1 MQAVK
6 DGRQPQRPPQEECA
20 VRGLNDGMWNL
31 FSRCWQQ
38 IPSQRP
44 NVKNVTEEL
53 LSGRGTDS
61 RSPSICVWDEAL
73 MSRLRSTLCG
83 NSFA

>member
-6 DGRQPQRPPQEECA
+6 DGRRPNRPPREECA
-20 VRGLNDGMWNL
+20 IHRLDDVMWNL

-44 NVKNVTEEL
+44 NAKDVTAEL
-53 LSGRGTDS
+53 LCGRIIDS
-61 RSPSICVWDEAL
+61 NSPPICDWDETF
-73 MSRLRSTLCG
+73 MSRLRSTLGG
-83 NSFA
+83 NPFT